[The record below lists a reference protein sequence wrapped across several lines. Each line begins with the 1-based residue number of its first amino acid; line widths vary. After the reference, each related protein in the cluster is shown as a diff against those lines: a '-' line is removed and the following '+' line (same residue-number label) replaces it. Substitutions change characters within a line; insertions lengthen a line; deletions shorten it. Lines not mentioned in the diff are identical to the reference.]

1 MEENMEKKKEGMQ
14 PKKKSGKDSDTEPQL
29 LSIGAF
35 NNRGEIS
42 DPIIPCT
49 AACIDPAYI
58 IDTNIRRRL
67 RRFLVKTD
75 VLKLRDITRT
85 KFFLYTNQ
93 ELALEEQDIAL
104 YNQRVYEGILEV
116 CKFASRKLSEVE
128 SSAFDDMQYKYNDL
142 AGIRANKKLDQF
154 RYLLKLIEYFD
165 HVSDTCDDI
174 STRGMTTLLDSTPMK
189 HGSYETKTLEA
200 AMDQFIRPCLLQK
213 TYMDPSVWE
222 RSYQTIRRKIANY
235 NQDLTKIA
243 LSSHY
248 TGIVHDAFIKSNVKG
263 LTRKGF
269 YKDIQLINDR
279 SHFLKGATEELIES
293 FERNERKDSLN
304 VALEGIVPVM
314 VHKLELDT
322 KPMDISHPADQSTI
336 DKLERIQK
344 HLIHLLYQVDSH
356 EPTLCYQ
363 VEKTVRE
370 QICTQQTQSKEALLL
385 QTRFN
390 NLLEHY
396 RSHYRK
402 KNINRANII
411 RSSRNL
417 FKLIR
422 RSPKIAP
429 QHTASAAM
437 PRKVSSS

>member
-1 MEENMEKKKEGMQ
+1 
-14 PKKKSGKDSDTEPQL
+14 
-29 LSIGAF
+29 
-35 NNRGEIS
+35 
-42 DPIIPCT
+42 
-49 AACIDPAYI
+49 
-58 IDTNIRRRL
+58 
-67 RRFLVKTD
+67 
-75 VLKLRDITRT
+75 
-85 KFFLYTNQ
+85 
-93 ELALEEQDIAL
+93 
-104 YNQRVYEGILEV
+104 
-116 CKFASRKLSEVE
+116 
-128 SSAFDDMQYKYNDL
+128 
-142 AGIRANKKLDQF
+142 
-154 RYLLKLIEYFD
+154 
-165 HVSDTCDDI
+165 
-174 STRGMTTLLDSTPMK
+174 
-189 HGSYETKTLEA
+189 
-200 AMDQFIRPCLLQK
+200 
-213 TYMDPSVWE
+213 
-222 RSYQTIRRKIANY
+222 SYQTIRRKIANY